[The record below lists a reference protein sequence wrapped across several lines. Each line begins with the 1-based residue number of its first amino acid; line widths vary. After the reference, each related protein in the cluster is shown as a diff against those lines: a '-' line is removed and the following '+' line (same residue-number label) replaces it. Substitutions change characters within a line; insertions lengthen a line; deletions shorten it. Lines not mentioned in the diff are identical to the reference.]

1 MDKRQAEA
9 AARALLEP
17 AIQRREARARAQ
29 RRAVLAQKQARDTA
43 VRRKIALSTLAGG
56 AIGLA
61 VAHVTGMPLAHGAW
75 MGCVLGVLIG
85 RWVAQRW

>member
-9 AARALLEP
+9 AARALLKP
-17 AIQRREARARAQ
+17 AIQRREARAQ

-43 VRRKIALSTLAGG
+43 VRRKIALFMLAGG

-61 VAHVTGMPLAHGAW
+61 VAHVYRHAPGARAW
-75 MGCVLGVLIG
+75 MGGVLGVLVG
-85 RWVAQRW
+85 RWVAQ

>member
-17 AIQRREARARAQ
+17 AIQRREARAQ
-29 RRAVLAQKQARDTA
+29 RRAVLAQKQAHDTA
-43 VRRKIALSTLAGG
+43 VRHKIALFTLAGG

-61 VAHVTGMPLAHGAW
+61 VAHVTGMPLARGAS

-85 RWVAQRW
+85 RWVAK